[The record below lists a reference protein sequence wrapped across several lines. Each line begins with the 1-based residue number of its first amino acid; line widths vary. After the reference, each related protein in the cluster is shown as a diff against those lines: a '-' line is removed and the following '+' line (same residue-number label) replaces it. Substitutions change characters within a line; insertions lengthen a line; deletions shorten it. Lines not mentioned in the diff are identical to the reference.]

1 VLPNEARPSAFDSRC
16 LHDAASGWEKLT
28 EEAVEAMRTQMK
40 AEAPDDFGVRLLSA
54 FMAVNGQG
62 YCISEAPDPEAVVKS
77 HEAKGYLID
86 AMDVVQVTS
95 LT

>member
-1 VLPNEARPSAFDSRC
+1 
-16 LHDAASGWEKLT
+16 
-28 EEAVEAMRTQMK
+28 
-40 AEAPDDFGVRLLSA
+40 
-54 FMAVNGQG
+54 MAVNGQG
-62 YCISEAPDPEAVVKS
+62 YCISEAPDAEAVVKS